1 MYLCKRYNESG
12 AISGAADKKHTSE
25 ELIHNAFEVFVG
37 ETATVEYVILGDT
50 VHSAGDE
57 VDEIDALL
65 AGNILHEVIAGH
77 ESLVLHIIETV
88 HHIILDEH
96 SEDMLSVSDILAVAV
111 TECAEAGGAA
121 VAFRNRRSIAERVL
135 ELIDNDIF
143 LTAEEGVE
151 GLAGYLSF
159 LAHFADTN
167 IREGFGFHKFQQ
179 GFGDKTLRKEG
190 RSVIAIIH

>member
-1 MYLCKRYNESG
+1 M
-12 AISGAADKKHTSE
+12 
-25 ELIHNAFEVFVG
+25 G
-37 ETATVEYVILGDT
+37 ETAAVEHVILGDT

-57 VDEIDALL
+57 VDEKNALL
-65 AGNILHEVIAGH
+65 AGNILHKVIAGH
-77 ESLVLHIIETV
+77 KSLVLHIIETV

-121 VAFRNRRSIAERVL
+121 VAFRNRGSIAERVL
-135 ELIDNDIF
+135 QLIDNDVF

-151 GLAGYLSF
+151 GLAGYLSL

-167 IREGFGFHKFQQ
+167 IREWFGLHKFQQ
-179 GFGDKTLRKEG
+179 GFRDETLRKESG
-190 RSVIAIIH
+190 SVIAVIH